1 MLSKTIIIDPANTAL
16 VVLYILSSDIQ
27 ILQIGY
33 AYVLECISQICTEAL
48 LALLKCFCNCIYKG
62 DFNVMLTIV

>member
-16 VVLYILSSDIQ
+16 VVLYILSSGIQ

-33 AYVLECISQICTEAL
+33 AYVLECTSQICTEAL
-48 LALLKCFCNCIYKG
+48 LALL
-62 DFNVMLTIV
+62 